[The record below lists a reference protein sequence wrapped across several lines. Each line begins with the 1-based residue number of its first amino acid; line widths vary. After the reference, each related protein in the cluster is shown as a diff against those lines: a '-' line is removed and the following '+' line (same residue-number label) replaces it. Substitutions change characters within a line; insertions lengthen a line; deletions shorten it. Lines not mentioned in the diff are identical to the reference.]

1 MRTPPFRPRQAM
13 SAAEE
18 YRADRDAR
26 EQQPR
31 RFSGPPILPGW
42 SADDGAQAYNPPSN
56 LIRVANGAQA
66 ASVVSLLRGSDVR
79 PEPINWLWYNW
90 LATGKLHLLGGQPGS
105 GKTTIAG
112 ALAAAVTRAGSFPD
126 GSRCSVAGN
135 VIFWSGEDDPQ
146 DTLVPRLIAAGAD
159 MEKIFFV
166 GSVHEDAKSRDFDP
180 AKDVSL
186 LQEAIK
192 KAGGAELV
200 IVDPIVSAVV
210 GDSHKNSETRRAL
223 QPLVSLCA
231 EIGAALLGI
240 THFTKGTAGREP
252 IERIN
257 GSIAFGALARVVLV
271 AAKKAEGGGEDDA
284 EPPRRFLA
292 RAKSNIGPDG
302 DGFAYE
308 LEQVELHDFAGV
320 SASRV
325 VWGAGIAGTA
335 RELLGEAER
344 VEDEGGSE
352 LREAEA
358 FLRQALVDGPVAT
371 TEIKSAA
378 GGHAIAWRT
387 VERAKRSLGV
397 EALRKGEEGVKG
409 GGRWFWRLT
418 SHPSNLGGLDG
429 LKRASASTPPSGGGV
444 NDGWE
449 EL

>member
-1 MRTPPFRPRQAM
+1 M
-13 SAAEE
+13 
-18 YRADRDAR
+18 
-26 EQQPR
+26 
-31 RFSGPPILPGW
+31 
-42 SADDGAQAYNPPSN
+42 
-56 LIRVANGAQA
+56 
-66 ASVVSLLRGSDVR
+66 LRGSDVR

-135 VIFWSGEDDPQ
+135 VIIWSGEDDPQ
-146 DTLVPRLIAAGAD
+146 DTLAPRLIAAGANMD
-159 MEKIFFV
+159 KIFFV
-166 GSVHEDAKSRDFDP
+166 GGVCEDGKSRDFDP
-180 AKDVSL
+180 AKDVAL

-192 KAGGAELV
+192 KAGGAALV
-200 IVDPIVSAVV
+200 IVDPIVSAVT

-257 GSIAFGALARVVLV
+257 GSVAFGALARIVMV
-271 AAKKAEGGGEDDA
+271 AAKKIEEDDS
-284 EPPRRFLA
+284 EDRSQPQRFLA

-308 LEQVELHDFAGV
+308 LEQVELQDFAGV
-320 SASRV
+320 TASRV

-358 FLRQALVDGPVAT
+358 FLRDALAEGPVAT

-397 EALRKGEEGVKG
+397 EAFRKGEEGVKG

-418 SHPSNLGGLDG
+418 SPPQTLGGLDG
-429 LKRASASTPPSGGGV
+429 LNPRSSSTPPSHGGLNG
-444 NDGWE
+444 DWE